1 MQASRSYMQ
10 EQDANVTEDLYGEP
24 EVDVKRTVA
33 KEPERLMDETREES
47 QVHAIEKDA
56 SLGHGPVEAP
66 KAQDEQPISHLAGQ
80 PTENEAR
87 KSEEALP
94 PPEADG
100 QRVESEQVP
109 PEPSADEKTIIP
121 TPLKEAPEESI
132 VASDPNPPAETDPP
146 KEPASASPPEPH
158 PTLPED
164 PAAST
169 AIESHETEGLQR
181 VVHALTQQLV
191 LRYPWSD
198 AHTHTVLDENRQM
211 TASLC
216 VPAMLGLQKHAQVQQ
231 PSDKGAVEEYL
242 HDQIREQKE
251 AQRIKLVQLRNEY
264 RAKHQAWSKYCA
276 SLDREHERRASAV
289 STTSQDE
296 TPGKASL
303 PTSRSFRRGGLG
315 SGGFGDAVRSEAEF
329 QEILASLENAE
340 MQDPVVRAA
349 RTSATVPDMCLD
361 PQPQFDVDNGYV
373 ADSTHFYFGGF
384 DPDVWSEEERNIFA
398 RRYVLYPKQFGR
410 IAEKLPHKTPK
421 QCVAFY
427 YLHKH
432 LAGYKAL
439 LNARHRE
446 RRKKTKSKPKKSKGS
461 ALITDIATTEAEQK
475 EGKADEERT
484 GKRHSDE
491 PPPRAKK
498 SRTKQR
504 ESPTPA
510 ETELER
516 DLAAAEALEALAT
529 LAAPAPEPK
538 KRRSVGTDEPK
549 SRSRGPHWS
558 MSERAEFLRLLAIY
572 GKDWNALAAAFPAK
586 TPAQTRNFFAR
597 HASESTY
604 FQEAAALAQRHAT
617 ESWEEKSRAALAFV
631 QAWYDALPDGASK
644 ASITSWPSPCMPPPP
659 APRELAPKDEPAPAP
674 PSPPQPPAHVEA
686 ADDDET
692 DDEEQS
698 STRVPLRMP
707 DTQVARMSYKPPP
720 PPPTP
725 RTSVVP
731 VPTAPPSMSYA
742 AYGPS
747 RPVHHPMHA
756 SPAMNM
762 YYRDAASS
770 AAPGAVP
777 RTLPP
782 PPGMYSYPMPKYAPA
797 PPPPSSYVPSSVPR
811 MPMRPGPNMGYF
823 HHTRQDRW
831 PT

>member
-1 MQASRSYMQ
+1 MQASRPYMQ

-24 EVDVKRTVA
+24 EVDVKRTTA
-33 KEPERLMDETREES
+33 KEPEGLLDERPNESRLGPTEKEAPLAHDPAETRN
-47 QVHAIEKDA
+47 
-56 SLGHGPVEAP
+56 
-66 KAQDEQPISHLAGQ
+66 AQDNAPVPDAAEQPIVS
-80 PTENEAR
+80 EAR
-87 KSEEALP
+87 ESLESLP
-94 PPEADG
+94 PPTTNG
-100 QRVESEQVP
+100 PRVESEPAPPQTLAEEKVNVP
-109 PEPSADEKTIIP
+109 APS
-121 TPLKEAPEESI
+121 KEAPEERS
-132 VASDPNPPAETDPP
+132 VAAQPDPDPQTDVPRENAP
-146 KEPASASPPEPH
+146 ELPCESPPTH
-158 PTLPED
+158 PED

-169 AIESHETEGLQR
+169 TTEDHEAERMQR

-198 AHTHTVLDENRQM
+198 AHTHTILEENHRI
-211 TASLC
+211 TASLR
-216 VPAMLGLQKHAQVQQ
+216 VPAMLGLQKPAQVQR
-231 PSDKGAVEEYL
+231 PVEKGAVDECLYR
-242 HDQIREQKE
+242 QIREQKE

-276 SLDREHERRASAV
+276 SLDRERERRASAT
-289 STTSQDE
+289 STTPQDE
-296 TPGKASL
+296 TPGKAWW
-303 PTSRSFRRGGLG
+303 PTTRSFRRGGLG
-315 SGGFGDAVRSEAEF
+315 SSGFGDAVRSEAEF

-361 PQPQFDVDNGYV
+361 PQPQLDVDNGYV
-373 ADSTHFYFGGF
+373 ADSTRFYFGGF

-410 IAEKLPHKTPK
+410 IAEKLPHKTPN

-461 ALITDIATTEAEQK
+461 ALITDIAATEAEQK
-475 EGKADEERT
+475 EGEADEERS
-484 GKRHSDE
+484 GKRPSDE

-504 ESPTPA
+504 ESSPPA

-538 KRRSVGTDEPK
+538 KRRAVGTDEPK

-604 FQEAAALAQRHAT
+604 FQEAAALAQRHAA
-617 ESWEEKSRAALAFV
+617 ESWEEKSHAALAFV
-631 QAWYDALPDGASK
+631 QAWYDALPEGASK
-644 ASITSWPSPCMPPPP
+644 ASITSWPSPSMPPPP
-659 APRELAPKDEPAPAP
+659 APRELVVKDEPAPAP
-674 PSPPQPPAHVEA
+674 VPPPPPPAHA
-686 ADDDET
+686 QAPDDDET

-698 STRVPLRMP
+698 STRVPMRMP
-707 DTQVARMSYKPPP
+707 DTHVARMSYTPPP

-731 VPTAPPSMSYA
+731 VPPAPPSMSYA
-742 AYGPS
+742 AYGPP

-756 SPAMNM
+756 SPALNM

-770 AAPGAVP
+770 PTPGAMP
-777 RTLPP
+777 RAMP
-782 PPGMYSYPMPKYAPA
+782 PPGMYGYPMPKYPPA
-797 PPPPSSYVPSSVPR
+797 PTPPSPYMPASVPR

>member
-24 EVDVKRTVA
+24 EVDVKRTAA
-33 KEPERLMDETREES
+33 KEPVGPMDEGRKEARLGANEEEASFNHSSAETHKS
-47 QVHAIEKDA
+47 QDE
-56 SLGHGPVEAP
+56 SLLQHPV
-66 KAQDEQPISHLAGQ
+66 EQPIG
-80 PTENEAR
+80 NEAR
-87 KSEEALP
+87 ESQETSP

-100 QRVESEQVP
+100 RRVESEP
-109 PEPSADEKTIIP
+109 ALPETPADEKGTIP
-121 TPLKEAPEESI
+121 ASSTEAPEERS
-132 VASDPNPPAETDPP
+132 VAFQLDPHPGADPP
-146 KEPASASPPEPH
+146 KENASASPQEPH
-158 PTLPED
+158 PTLPEVPD
-164 PAAST
+164 QTTDAHA
-169 AIESHETEGLQR
+169 TEDMQR

-198 AHTHTVLDENRQM
+198 AHTHTILDENRRI
-211 TASLC
+211 TASLR
-216 VPAMLGLQKHAQVQQ
+216 VPAMLGLQKEAQVQR

-242 HDQIREQKE
+242 YRQIREQKE

-276 SLDREHERRASAV
+276 SLDRERERRASAM
-289 STTSQDE
+289 STTPQDE

-303 PTSRSFRRGGLG
+303 PTSRTFRRGGLG

-361 PQPQFDVDNGYV
+361 PQPEFDVDNGYV
-373 ADSTHFYFGGF
+373 ADSTQFYFGGF

-410 IAEKLPHKTPK
+410 IAEKLPHKTPN

-461 ALITDIATTEAEQK
+461 ALITDIAATEAEQK
-475 EGKADEERT
+475 EGEADEERT

-491 PPPRAKK
+491 PPPPRAKK

-538 KRRSVGTDEPK
+538 KRRSVGGDEPK

-604 FQEAAALAQRHAT
+604 FQEAAALAQRHAAA
-617 ESWEEKSRAALAFV
+617 SWEEKSRAALAFV
-631 QAWYDALPDGASK
+631 QAWYDALPEGASK

-659 APRELAPKDEPAPAP
+659 APRELVPKDEPAPAP
-674 PSPPQPPAHVEA
+674 PSPPPAHAEA

-698 STRVPLRMP
+698 STQVPMRLSH
-707 DTQVARMSYKPPP
+707 THVARMSYTPP

-725 RTSVVP
+725 RTSVP
-731 VPTAPPSMSYA
+731 SVPTAPSPMPYA

-762 YYRDAASS
+762 YYRDAAPSPTP
-770 AAPGAVP
+770 AAVP
-777 RTLPP
+777 TALP
-782 PPGMYSYPMPKYAPA
+782 PPGMYGYPMPKYAAA
-797 PPPPSSYVPSSVPR
+797 PPPPSPYVPTSVPR